1 MDFNLL
7 LSSYAAVWSNPEV
20 ILMTFIGALGG
31 VLLGAIPGMTAT
43 MGVALLIPFSFG
55 MDLIPS
61 IGLLLG
67 IYCGGMYGGSI
78 SAILIHAPG
87 TPAAAATL
95 LDGYPMC
102 KKGQAGKALSVAMF
116 ASFCGGVIGALVMTF
131 LSPLVADMA
140 MNFGPGEMFM
150 LAVFGLSVIVAISGK
165 SVAKGLISAF
175 FGMLLCTVG
184 LDPTNG
190 IPRFITTKQTGLLDG
205 FQFIPTLIGLFAV
218 SEVIAGVER
227 IIRGEEQEQK
237 SKEKITN
244 VLPDLKT
251 IRQIWPNILSGGL
264 IGTFIGAI
272 PGAGGDIAVFV
283 SYGASKSASKHPELY
298 GTGIPNG
305 VAATESA
312 NNGCSGG
319 AMIPLLSLGV
329 PGDSVTA
336 ILLGAFIMK
345 GITPGPMMY
354 VTELPTV
361 YRVFAALMLAN
372 LCMLA
377 VGCLGVRFFA
387 KIVSVEKKMLYPII
401 LVISLLGAFSIN
413 KNAFDVGVCVAFG
426 IIGWLMNKYE
436 FPLSPILLALILGP
450 MCEKNF
456 VRYMNI
462 QRGNFFAIT
471 TSPIAMVFAAVAI
484 LVIVFSMYNQ
494 SKELSEENAAQ
505 TAKALN
511 IIQPDFIRV
520 HATGIKPESKLGEFV
535 RNGSFALQS
544 EEEIVVEQKL
554 FLQQLHEMD
563 SYYVNEHIVNLL
575 LEIRGNLRTEKQEM
589 LSTIDRFLTLPP
601 DERLLFAVG
610 RRLNI
615 FFRLDDLKKPKL
627 HQKTEK
633 SLQQILS
640 KNPHVDFAALCNY
653 VRQSQI

>member
-87 TPAAAATL
+87 TPAAAAT
-95 LDGYPMC
+95 
-102 KKGQAGKALSVAMF
+102 
-116 ASFCGGVIGALVMTF
+116 
-131 LSPLVADMA
+131 
-140 MNFGPGEMFM
+140 
-150 LAVFGLSVIVAISGK
+150 
-165 SVAKGLISAF
+165 
-175 FGMLLCTVG
+175 
-184 LDPTNG
+184 
-190 IPRFITTKQTGLLDG
+190 LLDG

-305 VAATESA
+305 VAATKSA

-494 SKELSEENAAQ
+494 SKINKKAAA
-505 TAKALN
+505 TAQEKA
-511 IIQPDFIRV
+511 
-520 HATGIKPESKLGEFV
+520 
-535 RNGSFALQS
+535 
-544 EEEIVVEQKL
+544 
-554 FLQQLHEMD
+554 
-563 SYYVNEHIVNLL
+563 
-575 LEIRGNLRTEKQEM
+575 
-589 LSTIDRFLTLPP
+589 
-601 DERLLFAVG
+601 
-610 RRLNI
+610 
-615 FFRLDDLKKPKL
+615 
-627 HQKTEK
+627 
-633 SLQQILS
+633 
-640 KNPHVDFAALCNY
+640 
-653 VRQSQI
+653 

>member
-1 MDFNLL
+1 MDFSLL
-7 LSSYAAVWSNPEV
+7 LSSYATVWSNPEV
-20 ILMTFIGALGG
+20 LLMTFIGALGG

-116 ASFCGGVIGALVMTF
+116 ASFCGPYALFTADGTKCIACMGM
-131 LSPLVADMA
+131 SPLVADMA

-227 IIRGEEQEQK
+227 IIRGEEHEQK
-237 SKEKITN
+237 SNEKITN
-244 VLPDLKT
+244 VLPDWKT
-251 IRQIWPNILSGGL
+251 IKKIWPNILSGGL

-372 LCMLA
+372 LCMLV

-471 TSPIAMVFAAVAI
+471 TSPIAMVFATVAI
-484 LVIVFSMYNQ
+484 LVIVYSVYNQ
-494 SKELSEENAAQ
+494 SKINKRAAANAAKENA
-505 TAKALN
+505 
-511 IIQPDFIRV
+511 
-520 HATGIKPESKLGEFV
+520 
-535 RNGSFALQS
+535 
-544 EEEIVVEQKL
+544 
-554 FLQQLHEMD
+554 
-563 SYYVNEHIVNLL
+563 
-575 LEIRGNLRTEKQEM
+575 
-589 LSTIDRFLTLPP
+589 
-601 DERLLFAVG
+601 
-610 RRLNI
+610 
-615 FFRLDDLKKPKL
+615 
-627 HQKTEK
+627 
-633 SLQQILS
+633 
-640 KNPHVDFAALCNY
+640 
-653 VRQSQI
+653 

>member
-1 MDFNLL
+1 MDFSLL
-7 LSSYAAVWSNPEV
+7 LSSYATVWSNPEV
-20 ILMTFIGALGG
+20 LLMTFIGALGG

-87 TPAAAATL
+87 TPAAAAT
-95 LDGYPMC
+95 
-102 KKGQAGKALSVAMF
+102 
-116 ASFCGGVIGALVMTF
+116 
-131 LSPLVADMA
+131 
-140 MNFGPGEMFM
+140 
-150 LAVFGLSVIVAISGK
+150 
-165 SVAKGLISAF
+165 
-175 FGMLLCTVG
+175 
-184 LDPTNG
+184 
-190 IPRFITTKQTGLLDG
+190 LLDG

-494 SKELSEENAAQ
+494 SKINKKAAA
-505 TAKALN
+505 TAQEKA
-511 IIQPDFIRV
+511 
-520 HATGIKPESKLGEFV
+520 
-535 RNGSFALQS
+535 
-544 EEEIVVEQKL
+544 
-554 FLQQLHEMD
+554 
-563 SYYVNEHIVNLL
+563 
-575 LEIRGNLRTEKQEM
+575 
-589 LSTIDRFLTLPP
+589 
-601 DERLLFAVG
+601 
-610 RRLNI
+610 
-615 FFRLDDLKKPKL
+615 
-627 HQKTEK
+627 
-633 SLQQILS
+633 
-640 KNPHVDFAALCNY
+640 
-653 VRQSQI
+653 

>member
-61 IGLLLG
+61 I
-67 IYCGGMYGGSI
+67 
-78 SAILIHAPG
+78 
-87 TPAAAATL
+87 
-95 LDGYPMC
+95 
-102 KKGQAGKALSVAMF
+102 
-116 ASFCGGVIGALVMTF
+116 
-131 LSPLVADMA
+131 
-140 MNFGPGEMFM
+140 
-150 LAVFGLSVIVAISGK
+150 
-165 SVAKGLISAF
+165 
-175 FGMLLCTVG
+175 
-184 LDPTNG
+184 
-190 IPRFITTKQTGLLDG
+190 GLLDG

-336 ILLGAFIMK
+336 ILLGAF
-345 GITPGPMMY
+345 
-354 VTELPTV
+354 
-361 YRVFAALMLAN
+361 
-372 LCMLA
+372 
-377 VGCLGVRFFA
+377 
-387 KIVSVEKKMLYPII
+387 
-401 LVISLLGAFSIN
+401 SIN

-450 MCEKNF
+450 MCENNF

-494 SKELSEENAAQ
+494 SKINKKAAA
-505 TAKALN
+505 TAQEKA
-511 IIQPDFIRV
+511 
-520 HATGIKPESKLGEFV
+520 
-535 RNGSFALQS
+535 
-544 EEEIVVEQKL
+544 
-554 FLQQLHEMD
+554 
-563 SYYVNEHIVNLL
+563 
-575 LEIRGNLRTEKQEM
+575 
-589 LSTIDRFLTLPP
+589 
-601 DERLLFAVG
+601 
-610 RRLNI
+610 
-615 FFRLDDLKKPKL
+615 
-627 HQKTEK
+627 
-633 SLQQILS
+633 
-640 KNPHVDFAALCNY
+640 
-653 VRQSQI
+653 

>member
-1 MDFNLL
+1 MDFSLL
-7 LSSYAAVWSNPEV
+7 LSSYATVWSNPEV
-20 ILMTFIGALGG
+20 LLMTFIGALGG

-227 IIRGEEQEQK
+227 IIRGEEHEQK
-237 SKEKITN
+237 SNEKITN
-244 VLPDLKT
+244 VLPDWKT
-251 IRQIWPNILSGGL
+251 IKKIWPNILSGGL

-345 GITPGPMMY
+345 GQ
-354 VTELPTV
+354 
-361 YRVFAALMLAN
+361 YRCDGEYPNDLNPLFHNCSFL
-372 LCMLA
+372 
-377 VGCLGVRFFA
+377 
-387 KIVSVEKKMLYPII
+387 VSLRK
-401 LVISLLGAFSIN
+401 
-413 KNAFDVGVCVAFG
+413 
-426 IIGWLMNKYE
+426 
-436 FPLSPILLALILGP
+436 
-450 MCEKNF
+450 
-456 VRYMNI
+456 
-462 QRGNFFAIT
+462 T
-471 TSPIAMVFAAVAI
+471 
-484 LVIVFSMYNQ
+484 
-494 SKELSEENAAQ
+494 
-505 TAKALN
+505 
-511 IIQPDFIRV
+511 FI
-520 HATGIKPESKLGEFV
+520 
-535 RNGSFALQS
+535 
-544 EEEIVVEQKL
+544 
-554 FLQQLHEMD
+554 
-563 SYYVNEHIVNLL
+563 
-575 LEIRGNLRTEKQEM
+575 
-589 LSTIDRFLTLPP
+589 
-601 DERLLFAVG
+601 
-610 RRLNI
+610 
-615 FFRLDDLKKPKL
+615 
-627 HQKTEK
+627 
-633 SLQQILS
+633 
-640 KNPHVDFAALCNY
+640 
-653 VRQSQI
+653 

>member
-61 IGLLLG
+61 IGLL
-67 IYCGGMYGGSI
+67 
-78 SAILIHAPG
+78 
-87 TPAAAATL
+87 
-95 LDGYPMC
+95 
-102 KKGQAGKALSVAMF
+102 
-116 ASFCGGVIGALVMTF
+116 
-131 LSPLVADMA
+131 
-140 MNFGPGEMFM
+140 
-150 LAVFGLSVIVAISGK
+150 
-165 SVAKGLISAF
+165 
-175 FGMLLCTVG
+175 
-184 LDPTNG
+184 
-190 IPRFITTKQTGLLDG
+190 DG
-205 FQFIPTLIGLFAV
+205 FRFIPTLIGLFAV

-336 ILLGAFIMK
+336 ILLGAF
-345 GITPGPMMY
+345 
-354 VTELPTV
+354 
-361 YRVFAALMLAN
+361 
-372 LCMLA
+372 
-377 VGCLGVRFFA
+377 
-387 KIVSVEKKMLYPII
+387 
-401 LVISLLGAFSIN
+401 SIN

-494 SKELSEENAAQ
+494 SKINKKAAA
-505 TAKALN
+505 TAQEKA
-511 IIQPDFIRV
+511 
-520 HATGIKPESKLGEFV
+520 
-535 RNGSFALQS
+535 
-544 EEEIVVEQKL
+544 
-554 FLQQLHEMD
+554 
-563 SYYVNEHIVNLL
+563 
-575 LEIRGNLRTEKQEM
+575 
-589 LSTIDRFLTLPP
+589 
-601 DERLLFAVG
+601 
-610 RRLNI
+610 
-615 FFRLDDLKKPKL
+615 
-627 HQKTEK
+627 
-633 SLQQILS
+633 
-640 KNPHVDFAALCNY
+640 
-653 VRQSQI
+653 

>member
-1 MDFNLL
+1 MDVGLL
-7 LSSYAAVWSNPEV
+7 IESYSAVFLNPQV
-20 ILMTFIGALGG
+20 ILMTLLGACGG

-102 KKGQAGKALSVAMF
+102 QKGQAGKALSVAMF
-116 ASFCGGVIGALVMTF
+116 SSFCGGVIGAIVMTF
-131 LSPLVADMA
+131 LSPLIADMA

-150 LAVFGLSVIVAISGK
+150 LAVFGLSVIIAISGK
-165 SVAKGLISAF
+165 SIAKGLVSAF

-190 IPRFITTKQTGLLDG
+190 IPRFITYKQTGLLDG

-227 IIRGEEQEQK
+227 ILRGEEKQEG
-237 SKEKITN
+237 SNEKIKN
-244 VLPDLKT
+244 VLPALAT
-251 IRQIWPNILSGGL
+251 IKQIWPNILSGGL

-354 VTELPTV
+354 VSELPTV

-372 LCMLA
+372 ICMLI
-377 VGCLGVRFFA
+377 VGCCGVRFFA

-413 KNAFDVGVCVAFG
+413 KNTFDVGVCVAFG
-426 IIGWLMNKYE
+426 IIGWLMNKYD

-450 MCEKNF
+450 MCEKNY
-456 VRYMNI
+456 VRFMNI
-462 QRGNFFAIT
+462 HKGDITAIFS
-471 TSPIAMVFAAVAI
+471 SPIAMVFLTVAVGVI
-484 LVIVFSMYNQ
+484 LFSVYNQ
-494 SKELSEENAAQ
+494 SKINKREMA
-505 TAKALN
+505 AKAAEN
-511 IIQPDFIRV
+511 
-520 HATGIKPESKLGEFV
+520 K
-535 RNGSFALQS
+535 
-544 EEEIVVEQKL
+544 
-554 FLQQLHEMD
+554 
-563 SYYVNEHIVNLL
+563 
-575 LEIRGNLRTEKQEM
+575 
-589 LSTIDRFLTLPP
+589 
-601 DERLLFAVG
+601 
-610 RRLNI
+610 
-615 FFRLDDLKKPKL
+615 
-627 HQKTEK
+627 
-633 SLQQILS
+633 
-640 KNPHVDFAALCNY
+640 
-653 VRQSQI
+653 

>member
-336 ILLGAFIMK
+336 ILLGAF
-345 GITPGPMMY
+345 
-354 VTELPTV
+354 
-361 YRVFAALMLAN
+361 
-372 LCMLA
+372 
-377 VGCLGVRFFA
+377 
-387 KIVSVEKKMLYPII
+387 
-401 LVISLLGAFSIN
+401 SIN

-494 SKELSEENAAQ
+494 SKINKKAAA
-505 TAKALN
+505 TAQEKA
-511 IIQPDFIRV
+511 
-520 HATGIKPESKLGEFV
+520 
-535 RNGSFALQS
+535 
-544 EEEIVVEQKL
+544 
-554 FLQQLHEMD
+554 
-563 SYYVNEHIVNLL
+563 
-575 LEIRGNLRTEKQEM
+575 
-589 LSTIDRFLTLPP
+589 
-601 DERLLFAVG
+601 
-610 RRLNI
+610 
-615 FFRLDDLKKPKL
+615 
-627 HQKTEK
+627 
-633 SLQQILS
+633 
-640 KNPHVDFAALCNY
+640 
-653 VRQSQI
+653 

>member
-87 TPAAAATL
+87 TPAAAAT
-95 LDGYPMC
+95 
-102 KKGQAGKALSVAMF
+102 
-116 ASFCGGVIGALVMTF
+116 
-131 LSPLVADMA
+131 
-140 MNFGPGEMFM
+140 
-150 LAVFGLSVIVAISGK
+150 
-165 SVAKGLISAF
+165 
-175 FGMLLCTVG
+175 
-184 LDPTNG
+184 
-190 IPRFITTKQTGLLDG
+190 LLDG

-462 QRGNFFAIT
+462 QRGNFFAII

-494 SKELSEENAAQ
+494 SKINKKAAA
-505 TAKALN
+505 TAQEKA
-511 IIQPDFIRV
+511 
-520 HATGIKPESKLGEFV
+520 
-535 RNGSFALQS
+535 
-544 EEEIVVEQKL
+544 
-554 FLQQLHEMD
+554 
-563 SYYVNEHIVNLL
+563 
-575 LEIRGNLRTEKQEM
+575 
-589 LSTIDRFLTLPP
+589 
-601 DERLLFAVG
+601 
-610 RRLNI
+610 
-615 FFRLDDLKKPKL
+615 
-627 HQKTEK
+627 
-633 SLQQILS
+633 
-640 KNPHVDFAALCNY
+640 
-653 VRQSQI
+653 